1 VASPCF
7 LLTPLQ
13 GFDARDV
20 GGAREKIF
28 YYIRRYRDK
37 KVIYFNGWSGF
48 GVAPVLRSIEQE
60 LRSIKAKKTPPELCL
75 DKIVYIDCSAWE
87 SKRVMQRKIAEELK
101 LVPETMAV
109 LDMQDED
116 DDFNGV
122 DHGSRDVIPSVSQ
135 VIARTLVD
143 KKFMMIFLNGS
154 DDEVD
159 VSLVLLLA
167 IATT

>member
-1 VASPCF
+1 M
-7 LLTPLQ
+7 
-13 GFDARDV
+13 
-20 GGAREKIF
+20 
-28 YYIRRYRDK
+28 
-37 KVIYFNGWSGF
+37 
-48 GVAPVLRSIEQE
+48 APVLRSIEQE

-101 LVPETMAV
+101 LGPETMAV

-143 KKFMMIFLNGS
+143 KKFMMIFLM
-154 DDEVD
+154 EVTMR
-159 VSLVLLLA
+159 LM
-167 IATT
+167 